1 MKFNNIVFK
10 LGFALLAL
18 LAAVGCSDD
27 HDIDSREQG
36 YGYVQFKLLKKGTR
50 SELQELEYL
59 SDAKKIT
66 VTLRHNMES
75 FNQMLPVEERGH
87 EEAEFGL
94 NTTAVKMQ
102 SGDYELI
109 GYSVYNALDERIL
122 SGTPDEATTL
132 TVVDSQLTL
141 HEIYLSVKPR
151 GKMKFSLSKDLSE
164 LEGLTRADK
173 TFTFDEIK
181 FIDLELTD
189 TRSGEQVAPSEL
201 PCTFVLDDQGSSR
214 IKCDTIIEAAAGDYR
229 LDSYTLYDEARQVLT
244 MEQTGDKELLYKV
257 EDNAVTEVDVKVTIK
272 AAADYIKDYIVLKK
286 IWEALD
292 GPNWYWIGDGM
303 PRGANWNFD
312 KDVDLWG
319 DQPGVL
325 LHPNGRVAS
334 LNIGGFDPKGDV
346 PECLGDLSEL
356 TQLWIG
362 HHSDTPREEASIVS
376 AGMEA
381 QTPAAGNR
389 FSTWARALKGEKPA
403 DYRFEMAQEELR
415 ARHPVRLAEVALNM
429 SSKAEALVASH
440 HKSGYKIQ
448 RDNNVA
454 TYDMMELGKI
464 ANHVT
469 SLPRSIYRLKKL
481 EALYVG
487 NGLIREIPDMIRF
500 CESLTDL
507 EVYNCTAMTKFP
519 DAIGN
524 CPQLTLVN
532 FSGNSSIPAEEM
544 TRGLKAM
551 FDGKAREKIQ
561 ILYLTDNNIVELPE
575 NANNLKM
582 LGLLDLANNK
592 LEKIHHMPDV
602 ALVQLYLDNNRLEEL
617 PSSDMKFFK
626 MDDCE
631 NFSVTG
637 NRLKTLPNIFT
648 TDTKY
653 FIGTVDFTD
662 NQIESIEGYD
672 IRSMELV
679 PDKSGKVFQGIKA
692 TTLKVEGNK
701 LRGAFPAAFGLSNS
715 EVTNYDFTNNLLDSL
730 GRKGLTAPSMKYTVS
745 LALGS
750 NEISEVPDT
759 APDFDLGVAMPYLE
773 GIDLSANHFV
783 DFPKSLFT
791 PQGLSKFYFTSQF
804 AVLNGVSYRS
814 FKVWP
819 DGIEKL
825 KALRDLRLDGND
837 LRFVKEFP
845 TMVTKLSISDNPN
858 ISMVIPDEICAKI
871 VAGTFQLA
879 YDVEQSG
886 ITGCPQLGIQ
896 Q

>member
-10 LGFALLAL
+10 LGFSLLAL
-18 LAAVGCSDD
+18 WLAVGCSDD
-27 HDIDSREQG
+27 HGIDSREQG

-87 EEAEFGL
+87 EESEFGL
-94 NTTAVKMQ
+94 NTAAVKMQ
-102 SGDYELI
+102 AGDYELI
-109 GYSVYNALDERIL
+109 GYSVYNATEERIL
-122 SGTPDEATTL
+122 SGTPEEKTSL
-132 TVVDSQLTL
+132 RINDSELTL
-141 HEIYLSVKPR
+141 HEIFLSVKPR
-151 GKMKFSLSKDLSE
+151 GKMRFSLSKDLSE
-164 LEGLTRADK
+164 LEGITRADK
-173 TFTFDEIK
+173 TYTFDEIK
-181 FIDLELTD
+181 YVDMDLTD
-189 TRSGEQVAPSEL
+189 TRSGEQIAPREL
-201 PCTFVLDDQGSSR
+201 PCKFILDDHGSSR
-214 IKCDTIIEAAAGDYR
+214 IECDTLIEAGAGDYR
-229 LDSYTLYDEARQVLT
+229 LDSYTLYDESRQVLA
-244 MEQTGDKELLYKV
+244 MEQTSAREQIFTV
-257 EDNAVTEVDVKVTIK
+257 EDNGITDVDLKVTIK
-272 AAADYIKDYIVLKK
+272 ASAEYIKDYVALKK

-325 LHPNGRVAS
+325 LHPNGRVAA

-346 PECLGDLSEL
+346 PECLGDLTEL

-362 HHSDTPREEASIVS
+362 HHSDVPREEASIVS
-376 AGMEA
+376 ERA
-381 QTPAAGNR
+381 AAGNR
-389 FSTWARALKGEKPA
+389 FSTWARALRGEKVS
-403 DYRFEMAQEELR
+403 DYRYELADEELR
-415 ARHPVRLAEVALNM
+415 ARHAVALAEVSLDM
-429 SSKAEALVASH
+429 SPAAEALVASH
-440 HKSGYKIQ
+440 HKAGYRIQ
-448 RDNNVA
+448 RDNNIA

-469 SLPRSIYRLKKL
+469 SLPNSIYRLKKL
-481 EALYVG
+481 EALYVA
-487 NGLIREIPDMIRF
+487 NGLVREIPDMIRF

-507 EVYNCTAMTKFP
+507 EIYNCTAMEKFP
-519 DAIGN
+519 DAVGQ
-524 CPQLTLVN
+524 CPQLTLFN
-532 FSGNSSIPAEEM
+532 FSGNSKIPADEM
-544 TRGLKAM
+544 TRGLKAL
-551 FDGKAREKIQ
+551 FDGAASEKLQ
-561 ILYLTDNNIVELPE
+561 ILYLTDNNIVELPQ

-592 LEKIHHMPDV
+592 LQKIYHMPDV
-602 ALVQLYLDNNRLEEL
+602 ALVQFYLDNNRLEEL
-617 PSSDMKFFK
+617 PSSEEKFFK

-631 NFSVTG
+631 TFSVTG
-637 NRLKTLPNIFT
+637 NRLKALPNIFT

-653 FIGTVDFTD
+653 FIGLVDFTD
-662 NQIESIEGYD
+662 NEIESIEGYD
-672 IRSMELV
+672 IRTMELV
-679 PDKSGKVFQGIKA
+679 PDKRGKVFQGIKA

-715 EVTNYDFTNNLLDSL
+715 EVTNYDFTHNLLDSL

-750 NEISEVPDT
+750 NEISEVPPSS
-759 APDFDLGVAMPYLE
+759 PDFDLGVSMPYLE
-773 GIDLSANHFV
+773 GIDLGANHFT

-804 AVLNGVSYRS
+804 AVQNGVSYRS

-825 KALRDLRLDGND
+825 KSLRDLRFDGND
-837 LRFVKEFP
+837 IRFIKEFP

-858 ISMVIPDEICAKI
+858 ISVVIPDEICAKI
-871 VAGTFQLA
+871 VGGTFQLGF
-879 YDVEQSG
+879 DVEQSG

-896 Q
+896 H